1 VKPFS
6 TIATTA
12 APAEKPVAQAKG
24 MGEASHESPRIPS
37 ARATGFKDTLA
48 CLVVALCALAG
59 SVATAA
65 PALDGNAVR
74 SGRVTFTV
82 DGSGLPAAITI
93 PPRPAELPLAHRG
106 GNPPAD
112 VLATIG
118 RGPLLPAPARFEA
131 IVDGKSVAAEVK
143 EPAKPA
149 AADGGIRAASKL
161 AAGPLAIVATT
172 TYRDTGLVDLEIK
185 TTGNDTVGGLKIVV
199 PLAGAVDLAIPLAAA
214 AKSDLPLGAFTPAA
228 IDGVAWSSAKGNGSK
243 AVVPAPGLASPVF
256 FGSGDRGIVF
266 TASDAA
272 GWPLDPAGSSFEI
285 VRDQAG
291 AAEAHLYLCNQP
303 KGLAGEK
310 SFKCSLQVLPATA
323 AEPASRAAAWQKPA
337 AGGRPV
343 SDGLKAPIVEGSVD
357 VPAAALFL
365 PNGSLGPIEVF
376 RYLSGAPAGLAGVIR
391 GNPASQQRAGGS
403 ASASRALIGRAL
415 LHGLV
420 VDGGA
425 LAHRTDLLRAVKAI
439 AASGLFDDAAAVE
452 TVPYWRSAV
461 LARYGEEF
469 KSDGGFETASEN
481 PVARVHTAA
490 FVLARGGKPDGP
502 RQTLFVVVNEGDK
515 PVREQFYVTNPK
527 AAFGGPNKAS
537 AKRLAGS
544 WDYTGIA
551 TDSDWRKDVVVGSTP
566 GTEKGLDSA
575 LVDLEDGGFVA
586 QTTAS
591 EAIEVYG
598 PLFIPA
604 RSYRLLWGCGDAAAL
619 PGQTAAK

>member
-1 VKPFS
+1 MNTFFS
-6 TIATTA
+6 PTARIA
-12 APAEKPVAQAKG
+12 
-24 MGEASHESPRIPS
+24 
-37 ARATGFKDTLA
+37 A
-48 CLVVALCALAG
+48 CLLALAG

-65 PALDGNAVR
+65 PALDGSAVR
-74 SGRVTFTV
+74 SGRVTFSV
-82 DGSGLPAAITI
+82 DGSGLPANITI

-118 RGPLLPAPARFEA
+118 RGPLLRAPVRFEA
-131 IVDGKSVAAEVK
+131 VVDGKSIPAEVK

-149 AADGGIRAASKL
+149 AADGAIRAASKL
-161 AAGPLAIVATT
+161 AAGPLTIAATT
-172 TYRDTGLVDLEIK
+172 TYRDTGLVDLDIK
-185 TTGNDTVGGLKIVV
+185 ATGNDTVGGLKIVV
-199 PLAGAVDLAIPLAAA
+199 PLTGVVDLAIPLAAA
-214 AKSDLPLGAFTPAA
+214 AKPDLPTGAFTPAT

-243 AVVPAPGLASPVF
+243 AVVPAPGLASPIF
-256 FGSGDRGIVF
+256 FGSGDRGVVF
-266 TASDAA
+266 TAVDAA
-272 GWPLDPAGSSFEI
+272 GWPLDPAGSSLEI

-291 AAEAHLYLCNQP
+291 AAEAHLSLCNQP

-310 SFKCSLQVLPATA
+310 SFKCSLQVLPASA
-323 AEPASRAAAWQKPA
+323 AEPASRATSWQKPV
-337 AGGRPV
+337 AGGRPIA
-343 SDGLKAPIVEGSVD
+343 DGLKAPIVEGSVD

-365 PNGSLGPIEVF
+365 PDGSLGSIEVF

-391 GNPASQQRAGGS
+391 GNPALQQRAGAS
-403 ASASRALIGRAL
+403 PSASRALIGRAL

-425 LAHRTDLLRAVKAI
+425 VAHRTDLLRAVKAL

-452 TVPYWRSAV
+452 AVPYWRSAG

-469 KSDGGFETASEN
+469 KADGAFETTTEN

-490 FVLARGGKPDGP
+490 FVLSRGGKPDGP

-544 WDYTGIA
+544 WDYTGL
-551 TDSDWRKDVVVGSTP
+551 TPESDWRKDVVVGSTP
-566 GTEKGLDSA
+566 GTEKGLDPS

-586 QTTAS
+586 QTTAT

-598 PLFIPA
+598 PLFVPA